1 MAANQKDTMH
11 DSDQRKYVIVGNGYA
26 GTTCAEQLR
35 KLDPACSI
43 ALFAD
48 EPYTLY
54 NRIAL
59 PPLLRKQV
67 AQQKVII
74 RDLAWHEKHAID
86 LHLQTRVTRIDVL
99 EKVAYVDE
107 RAYPY
112 DALLIATGGR
122 PNPSDAPGAAGA
134 HNVYNFQYM
143 DDTLAISQR
152 LETAKSALAIG
163 GSFIAYEL
171 AEAFASRGVE
181 THWLVRGPRFLRRLL
196 DEIAGEMIDDAA
208 RHDRVHVHYGDE
220 LESFERSN
228 GAVTKARTKN
238 GLEIDTDCVGIG
250 LGLTMNTELTEGT
263 GIQVKTGIICDD
275 RLETGVRGIFAAGDI
290 AEFYDPIAEMHYRM
304 GTWNNAGAH
313 GKVVAINMAGGDER
327 YHDVPEYSSK
337 IFSEQTITQFGMSP
351 EYRSDLDMVRKI
363 DRDKK
368 HYRALF
374 FWRNRLAG
382 VVMIGKGNRAG
393 KRKYLDAIKTKATF
407 APAEWESLLD
417 WTAD

>member
-1 MAANQKDTMH
+1 MQ

-43 ALFAD
+43 VLFAD

-67 AQQKVII
+67 AQAKVTI
-74 RDLAWHEKHAID
+74 RDLAWHAKHSNE
-86 LHLQTRVTRIDVL
+86 LHHETRVTQIDATQ
-99 EKVAYVDE
+99 KVAY
-107 RAYPY
+107 AGGTGYPF

-122 PNPSDAPGAAGA
+122 PNLCDAPGAAGA

-143 DDTLAISQR
+143 DDTLAISQQ
-152 LETAKSALAIG
+152 LETAKSALAVG

-208 RHDRVHVHYGDE
+208 KRDRVHVHYEDE
-220 LESFERSN
+220 LASLVRSN
-228 GAVTKARTKN
+228 GAVVKAITKS
-238 GLEIDTDCVGIG
+238 GLEIATDCVGVG
-250 LGLTMNTELTEGT
+250 LGLTMNTELTQGT
-263 GIQVKTGIICDD
+263 GIRVATGILCDD
-275 RLETGVRGIFAAGDI
+275 RLETDVPGIFAAGDV
-290 AEFYDPIAEMHYRM
+290 AEFYDPIAEMNYRM

-337 IFSEQTITQFGMSP
+337 LFSEQTITQFGISP

-363 DRDKK
+363 DREKN

-374 FWRNRLAG
+374 FYRNRLAG

-393 KRKYLDAIKTKATF
+393 KRKYLDAIKSKATF
-407 APAEWESLLD
+407 PPGDWESLLE

>member
-1 MAANQKDTMH
+1 MQQ
-11 DSDQRKYVIVGNGYA
+11 SDRRYVIVGNGYA

-35 KLDPACSI
+35 KLDGTCRI
-43 ALFAD
+43 DMFTD

-74 RDLAWHEKHAID
+74 RDMAWHEKHKID
-86 LHLQTRVTRIDVL
+86 LHLSTRVERIDT
-99 EKVAYVDE
+99 EAKVAYAGD
-107 RAYPY
+107 AGYPY

-122 PNPSDAPGAAGA
+122 PNKTDAPGAAGA
-134 HNVYNFQYM
+134 HNIYNFQYM
-143 DDTLAISQR
+143 DDTLAISHQ
-152 LETAKSALAIG
+152 LETAKTAVAVG

-181 THWLVRGPRFLRRLL
+181 THWLVRGPRFLRRML
-196 DEIAGEMIDDAA
+196 DEISGEMVDDAA
-208 RHDRVHVHYGDE
+208 RADNVHVHYEDE
-220 LESFERSN
+220 VKEFVRSN
-228 GAVTKARTKN
+228 GAVTKVVTRR
-238 GLEIDTDCVGIG
+238 GLEIAADCVGVG
-250 LGLTMNTELTEGT
+250 LGLTMNTEIVAGT
-263 GIQVKTGIICDD
+263 GIAVKTGIVCDD
-275 RLETGVRGIFAAGDI
+275 RLETGVKGVFAAGDI
-290 AEFYDPIAEMHYRM
+290 AEFYDPIAEMNYRM

-337 IFSEQTITQFGMSP
+337 LFTGQTITQFGISP
-351 EYRSDLDMVRKI
+351 EYRDDLETLRKI
-363 DRDKK
+363 DREKK

-374 FWRNRLAG
+374 FLQNRLAG

-393 KRKYLDAIKTKATF
+393 KRRYLDAIKSKTSI
-407 APAEWESLLD
+407 APSEREALLD